1 MLARG
6 LAGHAAPPGPPRP
19 GAGLCYSSSVDYSS
33 RLAEIPLFA
42 EMSPR
47 ELEALA
53 PLIRRQH
60 VPAGSRVFSEG
71 DPGDAMYLI
80 DKGRIRISKVL
91 SGVGEEALAIL
102 GPGGVFGEMAVL
114 DGGQRSADAIAQEDA
129 ELFVLERERFLGLLK
144 DDKDL
149 AFHVLSAIVRT
160 LVGRLRAMN
169 DKVLAF
175 YVLAQFC

>member
-1 MLARG
+1 MDD
-6 LAGHAAPPGPPRP
+6 PG
-19 GAGLCYSSSVDYSS
+19 
-33 RLAEIPLFA
+33 RLATIPLFA
-42 EMSPR
+42 EMSPA
-47 ELEALA
+47 ELAALA
-53 PLIRRQH
+53 PLIRRTAAR
-60 VPAGSRVFSEG
+60 AGTRVFSEG

-80 DKGRIRISKVL
+80 DSGRIRISKVL

-114 DGGQRSADAIAQEDA
+114 DGGSRSADAIVQEDA
-129 ELFVLERERFLGLLK
+129 ELFVLERDRFLSLLES
-144 DDKDL
+144 DKDL
-149 AFHVLSAIVRT
+149 AYHVLSAIVRT